1 MVPLA
6 ISIAAVVVGVAV
18 LVDHFNLLTKAVDG
32 AGNAILTIASLA
44 TYITSS
50 SGSIMLDIKDTA
62 DTVAFN
68 ILGHAGSL
76 YGDATHFYTGLAFKK
91 VGDT

>member
-1 MVPLA
+1 MIWEV
-6 ISIAAVVVGVAV
+6 IIQAASSA
-18 LVDHFNLLTKAVDG
+18 AG
-32 AGNAILTIASLA
+32 ASTTQWFQLKHTVNGASNPILTISSLA

-68 ILGHAGSL
+68 IAGHAGSL
-76 YGDATHFYTGLAFKK
+76 YGDATHFYTGLIFKK